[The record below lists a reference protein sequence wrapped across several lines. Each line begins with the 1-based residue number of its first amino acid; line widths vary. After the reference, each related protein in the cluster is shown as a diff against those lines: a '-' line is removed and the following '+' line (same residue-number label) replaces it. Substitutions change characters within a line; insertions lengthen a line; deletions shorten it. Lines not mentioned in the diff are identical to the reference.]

1 MAALSPVQRT
11 NLTLSAGAVAASF
24 VFVSPLFALS
34 MAVGALIEA
43 INFDG
48 LRRSALFLFSGDIQ
62 GSRKWLIVF
71 ALRFSILAIVI
82 FGAMYFGAHPVGL
95 VIGLSMMVPAVL
107 IEAWRARP
115 KIDPNAPTLSEDDP
129 TWDLWDPWLARERD
143 PYYVE
148 DES

>member
-1 MAALSPVQRT
+1 MAALSTVQRT

-24 VFVSPLFALS
+24 VFVSPLFAVS
-34 MAVGALIEA
+34 MAVGAVIEA

-71 ALRFSILAIVI
+71 ALRFSILAVVI

-95 VIGLSMMVPAVL
+95 VIGLSMMVPAVI

-115 KIDPNAPTLSEDDP
+115 KIDPNAPTLAEDDP